1 MSARGGARQLPGGD
15 DTIAAIAT
23 PRGRGALAMV
33 RMSGPDAL
41 EIGAL
46 VLRPW
51 HEPARE
57 AWLAA
62 VHEPERGELVD
73 RGIAVSYRAPASYTG
88 EDLVEITV
96 HGGQMAPV
104 LTLAALL
111 RAGAREALPGEFTR
125 RAVLNG
131 RMDLLQ
137 AEAVGEL
144 INAGSRAM
152 HRAALRQLE
161 GSLSRRLGDLRDA
174 ILELEAL
181 IAYDIDFPEEDEGQV
196 PRERVDAGAARVL
209 SALDA
214 LLDTAHT
221 GEVIREGAVVVI
233 AGPPNVGKSSLFNAL
248 VGSAQAIVTEIPGTT
263 RDALEALVEIEGWP
277 VRLVDTAGL
286 RESADLVE
294 RLGIEVSERWL
305 ARADLVLA
313 CAETSV
319 ALAETVRRTRALTTA
334 AVLPVR
340 TKSDIGVEVA
350 GNAADKN
357 VAPHT
362 YRPQSGEAHAGDET
376 APPSDARHNVSVSAI
391 TGAGLGDVAS
401 AIASFLASA
410 NVDPAGELPL
420 LLRERHRHAVESARS
435 EVAQFRQLERDDS
448 VPAVIGA
455 VHLRSAAAELTDL
468 IGAVDVED
476 VLDRV
481 FASFCVGK

>member
-1 MSARGGARQLPGGD
+1 MSEREGALTLAGTG
-15 DTIAAIAT
+15 DTIAAVAT

-33 RMSGPDAL
+33 RLSGPAAW
-41 EIGAL
+41 EIGGR

-51 HEPARE
+51 HGVPRE

-62 VHEPERGELVD
+62 VHEPERGDLVD
-73 RGIAVSYRAPASYTG
+73 RGIAVAYRAPASYTG

-96 HGGQMAPV
+96 HGGQMAPA

-144 INAGSRAM
+144 INAGTRAM
-152 HRAALRQLE
+152 HRAAVRQLE

-174 ILELEAL
+174 ILQLEAL

-196 PRERVDAGAARVL
+196 PSERVDAGAARLL

-221 GEVIREGAVVVI
+221 GEVIREGAAVVI
-233 AGPPNVGKSSLFNAL
+233 AGPPNAGKSSLFNAL
-248 VGSAQAIVTEIPGTT
+248 VGSSQAIVTDIPGTT
-263 RDALEALVEIEGWP
+263 RDALEAVVEVEGWP

-286 RESADLVE
+286 RESADVVE

-305 ARADLVLA
+305 AGADLVLA
-313 CAETSV
+313 CAEDPA
-319 ALAETVRRTRALTTA
+319 ALAETVERASALTTA
-334 AVLPVR
+334 FVLPVR
-340 TKSDIGVEVA
+340 TKSDVGAVPVQR
-350 GNAADKN
+350 AATGHE
-357 VAPHT
+357 PSQRHP
-362 YRPQSGEAHAGDET
+362 YESGDAHGGRAT
-376 APPSDARHNVSVSAI
+376 ATLRDADHIIHVSAV
-391 TGAGLGDVAS
+391 TGAGLGDVGR

-410 NVDPAGELPL
+410 NVDPAGDTPL
-420 LLRERHRHAVESARS
+420 LLRERHRLAVERARA
-435 EVAQFRQLERDDS
+435 EVAQFRQLQQDGS

-455 VHLRSAAAELTDL
+455 VHLRSAAAELMDL